1 MKNKIAV
8 FVCGSGGS
16 GKSTFVKTYFT
27 EYVHIDVDII
37 YEELLLLNK
46 LGLKI
51 KDFNEAHSQLAS
63 ELFETAKELNNEKL
77 KNTVIT
83 GNNLV
88 IDGIGRDSNI
98 ILNQKKHLENCGYD
112 TFMIMLYADLD
123 TCIGRVETRERV
135 YNQKITEDSW
145 YLSYNNIG
153 TYKKEFGTKFKL
165 ICTDII
171 DTNVDLDDFLYHQ
184 KLIKKI
190 L

>member
-1 MKNKIAV
+1 MKNKRAI

-16 GKSTFVKTYFT
+16 GKSTFIKTHLT

-51 KDFNEAHSQLAS
+51 KNFNELQSKLAT
-63 ELFETAKELNNEKL
+63 ELFEKAKELNNEKL
-77 KNTVIT
+77 KNAILS
-83 GNNLV
+83 GNNLA

-98 ILNQKKHLENCGYD
+98 ILNQRRYLENYGYD
-112 TFMIMLYADLD
+112 TFMIMIYTDLEV
-123 TCIGRVETRERV
+123 CIDRVEDRERI
-135 YNQKITEDSW
+135 YKQEITEDSW

-153 TYKKEFGTKFKL
+153 TYKKEFGKKFKF
-165 ICTDII
+165 IYNGII
-171 DTNVDLDDFLYHQ
+171 DTNMILNDFLYQ
-184 KLIKKI
+184 TNPIKKI